1 MVQCARKPFAF
12 AGKKVRRS
20 PFKTLKRA
28 RAAEAAHKKGRSVG
42 FTARSSLKSMGRVP
56 RSNGCYRLGN
66 KYATRKI

>member
-1 MVQCARKPFAF
+1 MAPCARKPFAF

-28 RAAEAAHKKGRSVG
+28 RNAEKAYKKGRSVG
-42 FTARSSLKSMGRVP
+42 FTATSSLKSMGRVP